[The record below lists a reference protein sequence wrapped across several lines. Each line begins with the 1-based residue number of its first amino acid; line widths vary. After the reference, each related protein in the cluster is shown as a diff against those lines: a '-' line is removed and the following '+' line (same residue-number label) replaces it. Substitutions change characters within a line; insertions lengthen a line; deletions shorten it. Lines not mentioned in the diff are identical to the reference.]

1 MQVNLLWGQLCWA
14 MHDLAIKAPL
24 TNVTLFGTMH
34 SHTIHMLHILQSQ
47 MQSFLEMNI
56 ILELAKF
63 RFPPTNEIAQA
74 LPIYIQPSSILF
86 CEEEGNNIYVE
97 SEATTPVQIL
107 MVAFYKV
114 KMNLEPSSP
123 AMTLSCSS

>member
-1 MQVNLLWGQLCWA
+1 MQVNLWLGQLCWA

-56 ILELAKF
+56 ILESAKF
-63 RFPPTNEIAQA
+63 RFPPTNESAQA
-74 LPIYIQPSSILF
+74 LPKYIQPSSFLC

-107 MVAFYKV
+107 MVTFYKV
-114 KMNLEPSSP
+114 KWNQEPSSP
-123 AMTLSCSS
+123 AMKTQRSS

>member
-1 MQVNLLWGQLCWA
+1 MQVNLWWGQLCWA

-63 RFPPTNEIAQA
+63 RFPPTNQIVQA
-74 LPIYIQPSSILF
+74 LPIYFQPSSILF
-86 CEEEGNNIYVE
+86 CEEKYMLNQRQQYLYNICKMLPLIYTVYV
-97 SEATTPVQIL
+97 L
-107 MVAFYKV
+107 KVAFYKV
-114 KMNLEPSSP
+114 KWKN
-123 AMTLSCSS
+123 T